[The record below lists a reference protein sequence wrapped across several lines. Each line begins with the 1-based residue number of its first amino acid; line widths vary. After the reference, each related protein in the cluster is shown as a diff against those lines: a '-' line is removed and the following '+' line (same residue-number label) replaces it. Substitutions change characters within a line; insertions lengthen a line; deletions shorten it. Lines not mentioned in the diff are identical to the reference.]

1 MEKKLMH
8 PQELIVEFMNR
19 IYRRKLTTTSG
30 GNLSIRDSEGNVW
43 ISPTGKDKG
52 TLSPSDI
59 CKIYPDGRI
68 EGAYKPSCEL
78 PFHLNVYKTRP
89 DVNAV
94 LHAHPSELVSY
105 TLFRGLPDRDIT
117 YLPKKVC
124 GEIGVAGYELPGSS
138 DLADRIV
145 EEIKKGINVVMMENH
160 GVTAVGVDMF
170 EAFKRFETYN
180 DCACVAMSAKSLG
193 NSYSLTEQ
201 QIALTEKT
209 VKTEEFIPTDF
220 SSKEKSLRKEIV
232 DISKRSY
239 EQKLFSCLSGT
250 VSARIDCDSFVITP
264 HGADRKY
271 LEEED
276 LVRVDGCKVEKGKVP
291 SNAYKLHE
299 LIYKAHPEINSIIMA
314 KPAPLMGYAVTHSG
328 IDSRTIPESFIAM
341 RTVKNLPFGI
351 TITDP
356 EKVAQ
361 EITVNTPVLLIE
373 NDCVLATGKSVIN
386 AFDRVEVASFTAET
400 IIKAQPLG
408 NIVMITDEEVELIKT
423 AFCL

>member
-1 MEKKLMH
+1 MERKLMH

-30 GNLSIRDSEGNVW
+30 GNLSIRDSEGNIW

-59 CKIYPDGRI
+59 CKVYPDGRI
-68 EGAYKPSCEL
+68 EGNYKPSCEL
-78 PFHLNVYKTRP
+78 PFHANVYKTRP

-105 TLFRGLPDRDIT
+105 TLFRGLPERDTT
-117 YLPKKVC
+117 YLAKKVC
-124 GEIGVAGYELPGSS
+124 GDIGVAGYELPGSQ

-145 EEIKKGINVVMMENH
+145 DEIKKGINVVMMENH
-160 GVTAVGVDMF
+160 GVTAVGTDMF

-180 DCACVAMSAKSLG
+180 DCARIAMCAKSLG
-193 NSYSLTEQ
+193 KSFVLSDD
-201 QIALTEKT
+201 QIALTDKKVDVLEG
-209 VKTEEFIPTDF
+209 DF
-220 SSKEKSLRKEIV
+220 DSYTSKEKALRKEIV
-232 DISKRSY
+232 DIAVRSY
-239 EQKLFSCLSGT
+239 DQKLFSCLSGT
-250 VSARIDCDSFVITP
+250 VSARTEGDNFVITP

-271 LEEED
+271 LEVED
-276 LVRVDGCKVEKGKVP
+276 LVSIKDGKCEKGKTP
-291 SNAYKLHE
+291 SSAYKLHA
-299 LIYKAHPEINSIIMA
+299 LIYKTHPEVNSIIMA
-314 KPAPLMGYAVTHSG
+314 KPASIMGYAVTHSD

-356 EKVAQ
+356 EKVANSVT
-361 EITVNTPVLLIE
+361 EKTPVLLIE

-386 AFDRVEVASFTAET
+386 AFDRLEVASFTAET
-400 IIKAQPLG
+400 IINAKPLG
-408 NIVMITDEEVELIKT
+408 NVVMITDDEVELIRKT
-423 AFCL
+423 FCM